1 METHGALRVGAYI
14 IGWRSDMGKP
24 ELINFMAETVY
35 NEICDRAWKM
45 VVKETGLNFNE
56 KQRVWIEAGIAA
68 GVTTAIKTFGEA
80 GLFK

>member
-1 METHGALRVGAYI
+1 
-14 IGWRSDMGKP
+14 MGKP